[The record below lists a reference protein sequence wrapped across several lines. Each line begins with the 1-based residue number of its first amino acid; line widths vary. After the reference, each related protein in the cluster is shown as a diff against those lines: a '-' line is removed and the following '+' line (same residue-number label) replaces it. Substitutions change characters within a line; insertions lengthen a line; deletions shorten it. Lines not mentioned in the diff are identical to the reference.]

1 MESTIAEAYELFK
14 KHKAHRPLD
23 ICTDCCM
30 NIKDEGLLASLPL
43 KEVPQNLLMEYND
56 EASTAKTPIE
66 ELKHFLP
73 RFLDL
78 ASSFDFPSHSTEL
91 TFRRLAPF
99 NSTEWTNEELDYL
112 KKFALTFFKKCLST
126 YPLPQ
131 HDQIESILI
140 MLRLEQFQLDALL
153 AHWITDT
160 SSISTL
166 HFKDLY
172 LEGFKHNSLH
182 KLSNGFADEEISNK
196 LSSWVNNKAVKYA
209 FKGNIE
215 TLILNGT
222 AMDEHQLNQL
232 NMLYEVLD

>member
-1 MESTIAEAYELFK
+1 MESLIAEAYELFK
-14 KHKAHRPLD
+14 KYQVKRPLD

-30 NIKDEGLLASLPL
+30 DIKNEGLLASLPV
-43 KEVPQNLLMEYND
+43 KEIPQDLLMEYND
-56 EASTAKTPIE
+56 GASTVKTPIE

-73 RFLDL
+73 RYMDL
-78 ASSFDFPSHSTEL
+78 ASSFEFPSHSTEL

-99 NSTEWTNEELDYL
+99 NSGEWTNEELGYL

-131 HDQIESILI
+131 NDQIESILI
-140 MLRLEQFQLDALL
+140 LLWLGQFQMDELL
-153 AHWITDT
+153 AYWITDP

-196 LSSWVNNKAVKYA
+196 LSNWINNKAVKHA
-209 FKGNIE
+209 FKDNIE
-215 TLILNGT
+215 RLILNET